1 LKANADIQPASAGLP
16 FPFQTH
22 LDSIPQGVIPT
33 LELHHPQPSAS
44 TSAYVSPPSAV
55 SDRIE
60 HPASPPLPTGM
71 TPFTNPESTLPA
83 QLKLDAFIS
92 RDLAM
97 KTISLFF
104 EHVSLVLNKKMLML
118 QVSCIMPL
126 IHKPSFMADLEA
138 GEEERNPIFFA
149 LILQM
154 ISMTLIHVRSLWVIV
169 LMSSYQSLT
178 FQYRPRMYGHARTDV
193 CDEQMLLL
201 IVMQR
206 DWSWICV

>member
-1 LKANADIQPASAGLP
+1 
-16 FPFQTH
+16 
-22 LDSIPQGVIPT
+22 
-33 LELHHPQPSAS
+33 
-44 TSAYVSPPSAV
+44 
-55 SDRIE
+55 
-60 HPASPPLPTGM
+60 
-71 TPFTNPESTLPA
+71 
-83 QLKLDAFIS
+83 
-92 RDLAM
+92 
-97 KTISLFF
+97 
-104 EHVSLVLNKKMLML
+104 MLTW

-206 DWSWICV
+206 DWFWICVSSST